1 MTFIER
7 QYRKRLS
14 LGVGLAILIAYYL
27 LVFRPLVQEERAKIE
42 PFEDIQAELAKIAE
56 YNPAI
61 SGLSL
66 KALNEI
72 ETKLRQSL
80 INSAEARNLINERYA
95 PEPAIA
101 TNLARAWQL
110 IDYQNER
117 SKRSAALGSLAQ
129 AKNVKILPA
138 VTAGL
143 PELTA
148 DTERGRENLLW
159 AQLGLVD
166 AVLKTAVEAGV
177 TSLDSVL
184 VPEPIIYPASNKS
197 GTQLIEI
204 PIRVEVSG
212 NWEEMTRTLGA
223 LLLEE
228 TDRKK
233 LGLPD
238 LEGLPGM
245 SLRHIVARKSP
256 PEGPSTIQ
264 LEVEFSGFIS
274 VPVIKPSSLINLDN

>member
-14 LGVGLAILIAYYL
+14 LGVGLGILIAYYL
-27 LVFRPLVQEERAKIE
+27 LVFRPLVQEERAKIG
-42 PFEDIQAELAKIAE
+42 PFEDVQAELAEIAE
-56 YNPAI
+56 NNPAI
-61 SGLSL
+61 SGLSFG
-66 KALNEI
+66 ALNEI
-72 ETKLRQSL
+72 ESKLRQSL
-80 INSAEARNLINERYA
+80 INSSEARNLIDKRYA

-101 TNLARAWQL
+101 TNLVRAWQL

-129 AKNVKILPA
+129 TKNVKIFPA

-148 DTERGRENLLW
+148 DTERERENLLW

-166 AVLKTAVEAGV
+166 AVMKTAVEGGV
-177 TSLDSVL
+177 TSLDSVG
-184 VPEPIIYPASNKS
+184 VPEPIIYPAGNKS
-197 GTQLIEI
+197 ETQLIEI
-204 PIRVEVSG
+204 PIRVEFSG
-212 NWEEMTRTLGA
+212 NWEEITRTLGT

-228 TDRKK
+228 KDRKK

-245 SLRHIVARKSP
+245 SLRHIIARKSP

-274 VPVIKPSSLINLDN
+274 VPVIETPALINLDN